1 MPRVLL
7 LTSAL
12 LSYAISAQAQ
22 VATDTT
28 RIGPLFKT
36 TNGAQ
41 SFVRF
46 YDTGS
51 APGTVTVNILEDD
64 SSRVLATWSATIPAQ
79 ASKQFS
85 AAEIE
90 AAAQP
95 TLPTSTKRRVFAVTA
110 TFPGYV
116 QHLVYNAGDGAL
128 NVVSGCGPHTTSTQ
142 RYLGNVHTSILTP
155 YPSTIVVQN
164 TATQDKTATFDVYD
178 SVSGGRIG
186 GYSGTVRANS
196 SWAFTQNAFVA
207 ATGFS
212 AATGQYHLN
221 FVLNPEFTGFAQHIV
236 TTSSTGVPTNMAE
249 TCTLPGTASDGLLSP
264 ILPTTA
270 YRYTDAAVG
279 LPNYYTNA
287 NAPGSVVADDNTPS
301 TNPITDAG
309 AALGRVL
316 FYDKRLSLNNTV
328 ACASC
333 HQQAHG
339 FSDPAVLSKGFN
351 GGLTARHSMG
361 LSNARYYRRGRFFW
375 DERAATLEDQ
385 VLQPIQNEVEMG
397 LTLSQLTT
405 KLSSVD
411 YYAPLFKAAFGTT
424 EITSERI
431 SRALAQFV
439 RSLSSYQSK
448 YDTALQAGPNAIN
461 TSLTA
466 QERQGLQLFGG
477 PLSAAV
483 QTQGR
488 TLGCVRC
495 HDDSAQ
501 IAPAPRNNGLT
512 ADITTDPGAG
522 QGRFK
527 VPSLRNIAVRDRFMH
542 DGRFSTLSQVIDF
555 YSTGIQANAGLDNAL
570 RNNNGNPVRFNI
582 TQTEKDALIAYLN
595 TLTDPTFLADPKFG
609 DPFKR

>member
-1 MPRVLL
+1 MMR
-7 LTSAL
+7 TFIFSAAML
-12 LSYAISAQAQ
+12 GLSMSVHAQ
-22 VATDTT
+22 VAADAT

-36 TNGAQ
+36 INGAQ
-41 SFVRF
+41 SFVRI
-46 YDTGS
+46 YDTGT
-51 APGTVTVNILEDD
+51 APGTVTVNILEES

-79 ASKQFS
+79 AAKQFS
-85 AAEIE
+85 VAEIE

-95 TLPTSTKRRVFAVTA
+95 ALPTSTTRRIFAVTA

-116 QHLVYNAGDGAL
+116 QHLVYNAADGAL
-128 NVVSGCGPHTTSTQ
+128 SVVSGCGAHATSQQ
-142 RYLGNVHTSILTP
+142 RYINNVHTNTLAT
-155 YPSTIVVQN
+155 YPSAVVVQN
-164 TATQDKTATFDVYD
+164 TAAQDKTATFDVYD
-178 SVSGGRIG
+178 AITGARVG
-186 GYSGTVRANS
+186 GYSGLVRANS
-196 SWAFTQNAFVA
+196 SWVLTQSTFAT
-207 ATGFS
+207 ATGYQTPAS
-212 AATGQYHLN
+212 QYHLN
-221 FVLNPEFTGFAQHIV
+221 FVLNPEFTGFAQHVI
-236 TTSSTGVPTNMAE
+236 TARDTGLATNMAE
-249 TCTLPGTASDGLLSP
+249 VCTLPGTASDGLLAP
-264 ILPTTA
+264 ALPTTA
-270 YRYTDAAVG
+270 YNYTDAAVN
-279 LPNYYTNA
+279 LPNYYSNP
-287 NAPGSVVADDNTPS
+287 NAPGSVAADDNTPT

-316 FYDKRLSLNNTV
+316 FYDKRLSINNTV

-339 FSDPAVLSKGFN
+339 FSDPVALSKGFN
-351 GGLTARHSMG
+351 GGSTARHSMG

-397 LTLSQLTT
+397 LTLTQLTT
-405 KLSSVD
+405 KLSAVD
-411 YYAPLFKAAFGTT
+411 YYAPLFKAAFGST
-424 EITSERI
+424 EITSDRI

-439 RSLSSYQSK
+439 RSLTTYQSK
-448 YDTALQAGPNAIN
+448 YDAALQAGPNAIN

-488 TLGCVRC
+488 TLGCARC

-527 VPSLRNIAVRDRFMH
+527 VPSLRNIAVRGTFMH
-542 DGRFSTLSQVIDF
+542 DGRFRSLSEVIDF
-555 YSTGIQANAGLDNAL
+555 YSTGIQANAGLDQAL

-595 TLTDPTFLADPKFG
+595 TLTDPIFLADPKFG